1 MPVWIPQYLK
11 KNITETND
19 AQTLYIDLPKN
30 DQISFIQLE
39 VSAQG
44 AAAVRELTTL
54 IAKID
59 KYEVLADGSKTIYN
73 CEPDIAY
80 WIDYMTNG
88 GILPDMGFNY
98 TPNARET
105 HQFIIPFGRFK
116 FDPDYM
122 LDTSL
127 YDSVQLRI
135 PYDISD
141 AVFTDGTF
149 RTNVVIWRPLE
160 KLSPVGF
167 IRTRNI
173 IKEYASAAIQIKEHD
188 LPMSYPL
195 RYVGARFEDQNGNV
209 VSNCTAIKLHID
221 EGRVILLD
229 QNINEIRDFEKMRF
243 PPKNHYI
250 ITGAFTDGTTV
261 YSGIDQAWPKAFASA
276 GVRALMIKTAA
287 AVGETISLNVYEED
301 GVAVAD
307 SHAISVMVMPP
318 LPHKCITLYDG
329 RESPFNAPNYS
340 EGVIEYTL
348 GATEQYVH
356 TFIQEVITGK
366 LL

>member
-1 MPVWIPQYLK
+1 MIWIPEYLK
-11 KNITETND
+11 KNVTESLS

-30 DQISFIQLE
+30 DQISFLQLE
-39 VSAQG
+39 ISAQG
-44 AAAVRELTTL
+44 AAAPRELTTL
-54 IAKID
+54 IDKIS

-73 CEPDIAY
+73 CEPEIAY
-80 WIDYMTNG
+80 WVDYMTNG

-135 PYDISD
+135 PYDIDD
-141 AVFTDGTF
+141 ATFTDATF
-149 RTNVVIWRPLE
+149 RTNIIMWRPLE

-173 IKEYASAAIQIKEHD
+173 IKEYASAAIQVKEHD
-188 LPMSYPL
+188 LPMSFPL
-195 RYVGARFEDQNGNV
+195 RYVGARFEDQNGWV
-209 VSNCTAIKLHID
+209 TQNCSAIKLHID

-250 ITGAFTDGTTV
+250 ITGAFTNGTTV
-261 YSGIDQAWPKAFASA
+261 AAHIDMPWPKSFVNT
-276 GVRALMIKTAA
+276 GVRALHIKTAA
-287 AVGETISLNVYEED
+287 ALGETVALNVYEAD
-301 GVAVAD
+301 GDAVAD
-307 SHAISVMVMPP
+307 THAISVMVMPP

-329 RESPFNAPNYS
+329 RKSPFPVGDYS
-340 EGVIEYTL
+340 QGVIEYTL

-356 TFIQEVITGK
+356 TFIQEVVTGK

>member
-1 MPVWIPQYLK
+1 MPVWIPEYLK
-11 KNITETND
+11 KNVTETNN

-39 VSAQG
+39 ISAQG
-44 AAAVRELTTL
+44 AAAPRELTTL
-54 IAKID
+54 IDKIP

-73 CEPDIAY
+73 CEPEIAY
-80 WIDYMTNG
+80 WIDYMSRG
-88 GILPDMGFNY
+88 GVLPPMGFNY

-105 HQFIIPFGRFK
+105 HQFIIPFGRYP
-116 FDPDYM
+116 FDEEYM

-149 RTNVVIWRPLE
+149 RTNIVMWRPLE
-160 KLSPVGF
+160 KISPMGF

-173 IKEYASAAIQIKEHD
+173 IKEYASAAIQVKEHD

-195 RYVGARFEDQNGNV
+195 RYIGARFEDIDANI
-209 VSNCTAIKLHID
+209 VSNCSAIKLHID

-229 QNINEIRDFEKMRF
+229 QNINEIRDFEKVRF
-243 PPKNHYI
+243 PPVNHYI
-250 ITGAFTDGTTV
+250 ITGALSNETMV
-261 YSGIDQAWPKAFASA
+261 KSHIDQAWPKSIVSS
-276 GVRALMIKTAA
+276 GIRALMFKIYS
-287 AVGETISLNVYEED
+287 AVGEEVGLNIYEQD

-307 SHAISVMVMPP
+307 THAICIKVNPP
-318 LPHKCITLYDG
+318 CPHKCLTLYDG
-329 RESPFNAPNYS
+329 RKEPFNAPAYS
-340 EGVIEYTL
+340 QGVIEYSL
-348 GATEQYVH
+348 LATAQYIH
-356 TFIQEVITGK
+356 TFVQEVVTGK